1 MTKAEIVERVH
12 QKTGYTKKDSFEL
25 VEQVFVLMKDTLS
38 GGENLKLSGFGNFVV
53 KKKADRRGRNPQNGE
68 IITIEARRIIIFKPS
83 AIHKKVIN
91 QEPA

>member
-83 AIHKKVIN
+83 AILKNVIN

>member
-53 KKKADRRGRNPQNGE
+53 KKKADCRGRNPQNGE
-68 IITIEARRIIIFKPS
+68 IITIEARRIITFKPS
-83 AIHKKVIN
+83 AILKNVIN